1 MINKYNFIC
10 SECPQQI
17 TRSIH
22 DIKNKPICK
31 NCDLYKSRCI
41 EFVEFCKQNIIEQD
55 RTIQNT
61 IKLCGLLNTIT
72 NNLRIQH
79 IKNQKYFEQIFE
91 IVSNDYNREHDYMKL
106 KYDVYIECWRTYYD
120 GEQRREQHY
129 QDELQKH
136 TRYKPTKEKPTDIE
150 IMHENIMNV
159 IPNYME
165 YQNFTE
171 QPIISTEEIVVQIQK
186 CKENEDKNVNISK
199 MSNEQIR
206 SYYENLP
213 TVI

>member
-1 MINKYNFIC
+1 
-10 SECPQQI
+10 
-17 TRSIH
+17 
-22 DIKNKPICK
+22 
-31 NCDLYKSRCI
+31 
-41 EFVEFCKQNIIEQD
+41 
-55 RTIQNT
+55 
-61 IKLCGLLNTIT
+61 
-72 NNLRIQH
+72 
-79 IKNQKYFEQIFE
+79 
-91 IVSNDYNREHDYMKL
+91 
-106 KYDVYIECWRTYYD
+106 
-120 GEQRREQHY
+120 
-129 QDELQKH
+129 
-136 TRYKPTKEKPTDIE
+136 
-150 IMHENIMNV
+150 MHENIMNV